1 MQGGGNLSSLII
13 SFINSQKS
21 KSKLMEFTKTDN
33 LSGILF
39 EAIDVIMHM
48 GYCLPSISHL
58 DSLFTALRTVNV
70 RDVLN
75 EILTS
80 GDIKITYPMYKI
92 RLESLITYD
101 RNLKNDSISF
111 EGHTF
116 IFTNACNS
124 RKQSAIRHYGT
135 DEAAKEYFSSVYTL
149 TNMVQIIVN
158 DLKTALNYIEEQV
171 IKTSNNN
178 SINNAGKL
186 CQNNKIGASYEIKTE
201 NKEAVL
207 YIYNSLKGDAFELT
221 ETQFCTLVENA
232 DFSSVYGKKQ
242 KNKAKIK
249 YMISCL
255 SVCMGSVWYGNAAK
269 SIGVKPQECSGANVS
284 EYIRNKLNKDKI
296 EEIIKRK
303 Q

>member
-1 MQGGGNLSSLII
+1 
-13 SFINSQKS
+13 
-21 KSKLMEFTKTDN
+21 
-33 LSGILF
+33 
-39 EAIDVIMHM
+39 M
-48 GYCLPSISHL
+48 GYCLPSISYL

-80 GDIKITYPMYKI
+80 GDIKVTYPMYKI
-92 RLESLITYD
+92 RLEPLITYD

-186 CQNNKIGASYEIKTE
+186 CQNNKIGASYEIK
-201 NKEAVL
+201 N
-207 YIYNSLKGDAFELT
+207 
-221 ETQFCTLVENA
+221 
-232 DFSSVYGKKQ
+232 
-242 KNKAKIK
+242 
-249 YMISCL
+249 
-255 SVCMGSVWYGNAAK
+255 
-269 SIGVKPQECSGANVS
+269 
-284 EYIRNKLNKDKI
+284 
-296 EEIIKRK
+296 RK
-303 Q
+303 QRSCIIHL

>member
-1 MQGGGNLSSLII
+1 
-13 SFINSQKS
+13 
-21 KSKLMEFTKTDN
+21 MEFTKTDN
-33 LSGILF
+33 LSDILF
-39 EAIDVIMHM
+39 EAIDIITHM
-48 GYCLPSISHL
+48 GYYLPSISHL

-149 TNMVQIIVN
+149 ANMVQKIID
-158 DLKTALNYIEEQV
+158 DLKTVLNYIEEQI

-178 SINNAGKL
+178 SINIAGKSYP
-186 CQNNKIGASYEIKTE
+186 NNESENNYEIKTE
-201 NKEAVL
+201 KKEAVL
-207 YIYNSLKGDAFELT
+207 YIYNSLSGDAFDLT

-242 KNKAKIK
+242 KNKAKTK

-255 SVCMGSVWYGNAAK
+255 SICMSNNWYKAAAK
-269 SIGVKPQECSGANVS
+269 SIGVTPQECSGANVA
-284 EYIRNKLNKDKI
+284 EYIKNKLNKDKI

-303 Q
+303 

>member
-1 MQGGGNLSSLII
+1 
-13 SFINSQKS
+13 
-21 KSKLMEFTKTDN
+21 MEFTKTDN
-33 LSGILF
+33 FSDILF
-39 EAIDVIMHM
+39 EAIDIITHM
-48 GYCLPSISHL
+48 GYYLPSISHL

-149 TNMVQIIVN
+149 ANMVQKIID
-158 DLKTALNYIEEQV
+158 DLKTVLNYIEEQI

-178 SINNAGKL
+178 SINIAGKSYP
-186 CQNNKIGASYEIKTE
+186 NNESKNNYEIKTE
-201 NKEAVL
+201 KKEAVL
-207 YIYNSLKGDAFELT
+207 YIYNSLSGDAFDLT

-242 KNKAKIK
+242 RNKAKTK

-255 SVCMGSVWYGNAAK
+255 SICMSNNWYKAAAK
-269 SIGVKPQECSGANVS
+269 SIDVTPQECSGANVA
-284 EYIRNKLNKDKI
+284 EYIKNKLNKDKI

-303 Q
+303 

>member
-1 MQGGGNLSSLII
+1 
-13 SFINSQKS
+13 
-21 KSKLMEFTKTDN
+21 MEFTKTDN
-33 LSGILF
+33 LSDILF
-39 EAIDVIMHM
+39 KAIDIIKSV
-48 GYCLPSISHL
+48 GYSFPSIPYL

-80 GDIKITYPMYKI
+80 GDIKVTYPMYKI

-116 IFTNACNS
+116 IFTNACNNH
-124 RKQSAIRHYGT
+124 KQAVIRLYGT
-135 DEAAKEYFSSVYTL
+135 DEAAKEYFRSVYTL
-149 TNMVQIIVN
+149 ANMVQGIVD

-171 IKTSNNN
+171 IITSNNN

-186 CQNNKIGASYEIKTE
+186 CQNNKSGVNYEIKTE

-207 YIYNSLKGDAFELT
+207 YIDNSLKDDAFDLT

-242 KNKAKIK
+242 RNKAKTK
-249 YMISCL
+249 YMIRCL
-255 SVCMGSVWYGNAAK
+255 SICMSNNWYKAAAK
-269 SIGVKPQECSGANVS
+269 SIDVTPQECSGANVA
-284 EYIRNKLNKDKI
+284 EYIKNKLNKDKI

-303 Q
+303 